1 MDQSIE
7 TLVSNPVYMAVA
19 VVLALIILFGVI
31 KKLIK
36 LVMVVAAILILWVAY
51 MVWTGDD
58 VSVESIKEGVQT
70 GVENVKEKVFETKEK
85 VKEKWKPLLIN
96 KHINTLLS
104 MSTRESAKFST
115 SPTHII
121 WPETATPFYLS
132 KNKEAIEL
140 FEKILPKNKI

>member
-51 MVWTGDD
+51 MVWEGDD
-58 VSVESIKEGVQT
+58 VSVESIIEGVQT

-85 VKEKWKPLLIN
+85 VKGTVEDK
-96 KHINTLLS
+96 T
-104 MSTRESAKFST
+104 E
-115 SPTHII
+115 
-121 WPETATPFYLS
+121 E
-132 KNKEAIEL
+132 EL
-140 FEKILPKNKI
+140 EKILPKNRI

>member
-1 MDQSIE
+1 MNQSIE

-36 LVMVVAAILILWVAY
+36 LVMVITAILILWVAY

-85 VKEKWKPLLIN
+85 VKETVEDK
-96 KHINTLLS
+96 T
-104 MSTRESAKFST
+104 E
-115 SPTHII
+115 
-121 WPETATPFYLS
+121 E
-132 KNKEAIEL
+132 EL
-140 FEKILPKNKI
+140 EKILPKNKI

>member
-85 VKEKWKPLLIN
+85 VKGTVEDK
-96 KHINTLLS
+96 TQ
-104 MSTRESAKFST
+104 E
-115 SPTHII
+115 
-121 WPETATPFYLS
+121 
-132 KNKEAIEL
+132 EL
-140 FEKILPKNKI
+140 EKILPKNKI

>member
-51 MVWTGDD
+51 LVWTGDD

-85 VKEKWKPLLIN
+85 VKETVEDKNTTVEDKNTTVEVDITKEQQKMESRIEGTVKESERN
-96 KHINTLLS
+96 TNEKH
-104 MSTRESAKFST
+104 
-115 SPTHII
+115 
-121 WPETATPFYLS
+121 
-132 KNKEAIEL
+132 
-140 FEKILPKNKI
+140 

>member
-51 MVWTGDD
+51 MVWMGDD

-85 VKEKWKPLLIN
+85 VKVTVED
-96 KHINTLLS
+96 
-104 MSTRESAKFST
+104 
-115 SPTHII
+115 
-121 WPETATPFYLS
+121 
-132 KNKEAIEL
+132 KNKEEL
-140 FEKILPKNKI
+140 EKILPKNRI

>member
-85 VKEKWKPLLIN
+85 VKGTGEDK
-96 KHINTLLS
+96 T
-104 MSTRESAKFST
+104 E
-115 SPTHII
+115 
-121 WPETATPFYLS
+121 E
-132 KNKEAIEL
+132 EL
-140 FEKILPKNKI
+140 EKILPKNRI

>member
-85 VKEKWKPLLIN
+85 VKGTVEDK
-96 KHINTLLS
+96 TD
-104 MSTRESAKFST
+104 E
-115 SPTHII
+115 
-121 WPETATPFYLS
+121 
-132 KNKEAIEL
+132 EL
-140 FEKILPKNKI
+140 EKILPKNRI

>member
-51 MVWTGDD
+51 IVCTGDD
-58 VSVESIKEGVQT
+58 VSVESIKV
-70 GVENVKEKVFETKEK
+70 
-85 VKEKWKPLLIN
+85 
-96 KHINTLLS
+96 
-104 MSTRESAKFST
+104 SA
-115 SPTHII
+115 
-121 WPETATPFYLS
+121 
-132 KNKEAIEL
+132 
-140 FEKILPKNKI
+140 

>member
-7 TLVSNPVYMAVA
+7 TLVSNPVYMAIA

-51 MVWTGDD
+51 MVWTGDN

-85 VKEKWKPLLIN
+85 VKGTVEDK
-96 KHINTLLS
+96 TD
-104 MSTRESAKFST
+104 E
-115 SPTHII
+115 
-121 WPETATPFYLS
+121 
-132 KNKEAIEL
+132 EL
-140 FEKILPKNKI
+140 EKILPKNRI

>member
-85 VKEKWKPLLIN
+85 VKGTVEIREKR
-96 KHINTLLS
+96 S
-104 MSTRESAKFST
+104 
-115 SPTHII
+115 
-121 WPETATPFYLS
+121 
-132 KNKEAIEL
+132 
-140 FEKILPKNKI
+140 

>member
-70 GVENVKEKVFETKEK
+70 GVENFKEKVFETKEK
-85 VKEKWKPLLIN
+85 VKE
-96 KHINTLLS
+96 
-104 MSTRESAKFST
+104 
-115 SPTHII
+115 
-121 WPETATPFYLS
+121 
-132 KNKEAIEL
+132 IE
-140 FEKILPKNKI
+140 